1 LPKRKNASS
10 SNALTLTVPTK
21 SGRLCTKRR
30 KGAVAVSG
38 LTQEEDHEL
47 AVSVLEQFTHA

>member
-1 LPKRKNASS
+1 
-10 SNALTLTVPTK
+10 LTVPTK